1 MFLYFVVAFLCC
13 RLKISNILGKFV
25 HEYARGG
32 TLAKLELEQPTVTTL
47 ETKKL
52 SSLDGLQVL
61 VNGFKVLVNDND
73 VNVLHGAALLV
84 LCGDRSES
92 INPPTMDQLLDK
104 DGVYQFNYLIDG
116 GRIVT
121 TDARATL
128 NGVGVMLFLE
138 DASAKK
144 RAFDNS
150 SFSMEVLAASSL
162 ANEEVNVHDK
172 RVPATNLSKDTPQ
185 LGKGNLT

>member
-1 MFLYFVVAFLCC
+1 MNYTDLTVLFFFFVMVSIVVAEIVDVLKCTTCLVVAFLCC
-13 RLKISNILGKFV
+13 RLKISNILGKSV

-47 ETKKL
+47 ETKNL

-104 DGVYQFNYLIDG
+104 DGVLIDG
-116 GRIVT
+116 PFNDSGER
-121 TDARATL
+121 
-128 NGVGVMLFLE
+128 F
-138 DASAKK
+138 
-144 RAFDNS
+144 FS
-150 SFSMEVLAASSL
+150 S
-162 ANEEVNVHDK
+162 
-172 RVPATNLSKDTPQ
+172 
-185 LGKGNLT
+185 